1 MAKRSLL
8 LVDGDARSLRVLE
21 VSLKKAGFLVTT
33 ATNGRDA
40 LEKVRV
46 ARPDLILSD
55 TEMPEM
61 DGFELCRA
69 LKSDPEMAAIPMV
82 FLTGQNAIEHKI
94 RGLELGVDEY
104 LTKPI
109 YIKEILTRIRIL
121 LQKKERTSIE
131 AKRDPNT
138 RFSGSLADMGVVDI
152 IQTIEVSRKSGLV
165 HFSAEEG
172 RQATIYFRSGKVIDA
187 EASHLQGEEAV
198 YRLLTWSEGEF
209 ELLFRTVRRKESIH
223 SSTQALLME
232 GMRRLDEWGR
242 LLEQLPRLS
251 ARFEVDVEELAERLS
266 ELPDDLNITLRLF
279 DGGRTLMD
287 VIDMARIGDLECLEV
302 ISRLYFEGLIREV
315 APGTAPEPRP
325 PPAES
330 TESWGA
336 AGPREEETPRPA
348 AEPERPAPGAITPA
362 MVRAAVP
369 SSQQVTSSAPLR
381 KSAARALAHDDTMP
395 AGPSPAE
402 TSATDEFE
410 IEADEPA
417 PEPTGRISAIA
428 GPDDETPP
436 PVAAPDDLTPPPPA
450 GFRLPGQRPPSNRP
464 ASRFSAVDADD
475 PPRPSARSAPL
486 DPIDRVIDPIER
498 AIDAARPLLAEE
510 GGEAERTTDP
520 GWSAPAPRAGNGLA
534 LGRLRLVRKNNN
546 GEATASSPQESSP
559 VAIHPLPATDA
570 VAALEASIEPAPL
583 PPDEPPAPTPLFREA
598 AAPLREG
605 LPSGLRPRATP
616 PPPPPAR
623 PVAAAPEPR
632 PLPPPP
638 APRPLPPPPPARPV
652 ALVPEAVAVLSAAPA
667 EVSST
672 STAPAEVEIAR
683 AEFETGDRTPLPSP
697 VPLGDEKP
705 VTRVISSLGAEVAS
719 VSGELASQPGPTSS
733 SHPAREIVVIT
744 PRRTG
749 PTNGTAAD
757 SLGMTVEVD
766 DEELATRSEV
776 IPTVRIPPPR
786 PASTADD
793 DDDLGDDDHK
803 LSSRNGARQ
812 RGSGTSAM
820 SSAVRS
826 SADEPAFAR
835 TIFLTVGGATLVGA
849 TVGVLFWWLGGGGA
863 PAAST
868 STKPALRASAAAG
881 SRPAAEQPEV
891 TTPSEPEPP
900 ATTPTPT
907 EPATTTPTPT
917 PTPTEPATT
926 SPDEVA
932 ATKVSGTEPSAT
944 AHSEKSGSDA
954 TEVKPADAPPKISYR
969 TLFDDAKKALR
980 HGENKQALS
989 LIEKAI
995 GIRETGQALT
1005 VKADILLNLGER
1017 TRALAA
1023 AETAVIVSPKYAPA
1037 WYFKGNIHLALG
1049 QKDKARTAF
1058 EKFLELDPDGKK
1070 AGEVQERLDKME

>member
-69 LKSDPEMAAIPMV
+69 LKADPELAAIPMV

-187 EASHLQGEEAV
+187 EAGHLQGEEAV

-209 ELLFRTVRRKESIH
+209 ELLFRTVRRKESIQV
-223 SSTQALLME
+223 STQALLME

-242 LLEQLPRLS
+242 LLEQLPPLT
-251 ARFEVDVEELAERLS
+251 ARFEVDVEELADRLS
-266 ELPDDLNITLRLF
+266 ELPDDLNVTLRLF

-302 ISRLYFEGLIREV
+302 ITRLYFEGLIREV
-315 APGTAPEPRP
+315 APGAPAAAEARAPQAESADTWADSGRHLLEPEAEAAAPALP
-325 PPAES
+325 PPPS
-330 TESWGA
+330 G
-336 AGPREEETPRPA
+336 GF
-348 AEPERPAPGAITPA
+348 TPA
-362 MVRAAVP
+362 MVRDAVP
-369 SSQQVTSSAPLR
+369 SAARSR
-381 KSAARALAHDDTMP
+381 SAATALAHDDTMP
-395 AGPSPAE
+395 AGPTPEPA
-402 TSATDEFE
+402 TSTAATDQFE
-410 IEADEPA
+410 IEADEPS
-417 PEPTGRISAIA
+417 PEPSGRISVL

-436 PVAAPDDLTPPPPA
+436 PPIDPFSPPLRR
-450 GFRLPGQRPPSNRP
+450 RLPSNRP
-464 ASRFSAVDADD
+464 ASRFDAVDAEE
-475 PPRPSARSAPL
+475 PTAPGPLGAPGPEL

-498 AIDAARPLLAEE
+498 AIDAARPILAEE

-520 GWSAPAPRAGNGLA
+520 GWSAPAPRPGNGIA
-534 LGRLRLVRKNNN
+534 LGRLRLVKKNGN
-546 GEATASSPQESSP
+546 GKSEAPAS
-559 VAIHPLPATDA
+559 PLDSDA
-570 VAALEASIEPAPL
+570 VAALEAAIEPAPL
-583 PPDEPPAPTPLFREA
+583 PPDEESAEPPAA
-598 AAPLREG
+598 AAPE
-605 LPSGLRPRATP
+605 PPPPPRPRATP
-616 PPPPPAR
+616 PPPPPPR
-623 PVAAAPEPR
+623 VLPAPEPF
-632 PLPPPP
+632 
-638 APRPLPPPPPARPV
+638 
-652 ALVPEAVAVLSAAPA
+652 AVITAAPA
-667 EVSST
+667 VVTTT
-672 STAPAEVEIAR
+672 STAPAEVEVTPV
-683 AEFETGDRTPLPSP
+683 EFESGDKTPLPSP

-705 VTRVISSLGAEVAS
+705 LARVISSLGAEVAS
-719 VSGELASQPGPTSS
+719 VSGELASQPGPATSTQ
-733 SHPAREIVVIT
+733 PAREIVVIT

-749 PTNGTAAD
+749 PQNGAAAEAN
-757 SLGMTVEVD
+757 GITVVD

-776 IPTVRIPPPR
+776 IPTVRIPPAR
-786 PASTADD
+786 PASSADDEDD
-793 DDDLGDDDHK
+793 DDYRSARSG
-803 LSSRNGARQ
+803 RNGA
-812 RGSGTSAM
+812 RGSGTSASM
-820 SSAVRS
+820 SSVRS
-826 SADEPAFAR
+826 STDEPAFAR

-849 TVGVLFWWLGGGGA
+849 TVGVLFWWLGGRGA

-868 STKPALRASAAAG
+868 STKPAVRASATPAAETVEDQPG
-881 SRPAAEQPEV
+881 EMPEGDPSLAAAEPPGAPEPPPGAPDPAAARTATAGETAPPAAEADRPAAPV
-891 TTPSEPEPP
+891 R
-900 ATTPTPT
+900 PT
-907 EPATTTPTPT
+907 
-917 PTPTEPATT
+917 
-926 SPDEVA
+926 
-932 ATKVSGTEPSAT
+932 
-944 AHSEKSGSDA
+944 
-954 TEVKPADAPPKISYR
+954 YR
-969 TLFDDAKKALR
+969 SLYEDAKKALR
-980 HGENKQALS
+980 HGDNKQALA
-989 LIEKAI
+989 LIERAI
-995 GIRETGQALT
+995 DLRETGQALT
-1005 VKADILLNLGER
+1005 VKADVLLNLGER

-1023 AETAVIVSPKYAPA
+1023 AETAVIVSPGYAPA
-1037 WYFKGNIHLALG
+1037 WYFKGHIHMALG

-1058 EKFLELDPDGKK
+1058 EKFLALDPDGKK
-1070 AGEVQERLDKME
+1070 AEEVQGRLDKME